1 MTARFIAIVGI
12 ATMSLFVAACDNGA
26 GSVFATKKV
35 AAASAPAACTPVPAT
50 CEPAKAPTTKPAA
63 KAPVAKAPAEKAP
76 VAKAS
81 ATKAHTE
88 VVAKATSESSGNTV
102 NVFVNGATPPV
113 TAAPV
118 VVSQQPKVSVAPA
131 VAIAPASSSVVNN
144 NCPVGGCAA
153 TVVREE
159 KMKVCGIAVQK
170 SLQDK
175 TVVARLQLDVDQ
187 AHPGKIRI
195 AKVTSFEGVAEQ
207 VSVSPFTTSV
217 QRDCNVDQ
225 ATVYQNWPAV
235 IAKFNLPFDCIPK
248 KM

>member
-35 AAASAPAACTPVPAT
+35 ATASAPAACTPVPAT

-76 VAKAS
+76 VAKAP
-81 ATKAHTE
+81 ATKAHHAE
-88 VVAKATSESSGNTV
+88 VVAKATSSGNTV
-102 NVFVNGATPPV
+102 NVFVGGATPPA
-113 TAAPV
+113 TTAPV

-131 VAIAPASSSVVNN
+131 VAIAPASSVVNN
-144 NCPVGGCAA
+144 NCPAGGCVA

-207 VSVSPFTTSV
+207 VSVSSFATSA

>member
-1 MTARFIAIVGI
+1 MTTRFIAIVGI

-26 GSVFATKKV
+26 GGSVFATKKV

-102 NVFVNGATPPV
+102 NVFVGGTPP

>member
-12 ATMSLFVAACDNGA
+12 VTLSLFVAACDNGA

-81 ATKAHTE
+81 VTKTPTE
-88 VVAKATSESSGNTV
+88 VVAKATSSGNTV
-102 NVFVNGATPPV
+102 NVFVGGATPPV

-131 VAIAPASSSVVNN
+131 VAIAPASSPVVNN
-144 NCPVGGCAA
+144 NCPAGGCVA

-159 KMKVCGIAVQK
+159 KAKVCGIAVQK

-187 AHPGKIRI
+187 AHPGKIQI

-207 VSVSPFTTSV
+207 VSVSPFATSA

-235 IAKFNLPFDCIPK
+235 IAKFSLPFDCIPK